1 MKFFSHKGT
10 RRHEEGVGSGGSVPP
25 GRGAL
30 CFEGGVWGWQALPLW
45 LGALVRKSALP
56 GTSSQRCLV
65 VFIFARRRRGAEKLM
80 QGSSPIPI
88 SKRISM
94 GMLCGSSCFF
104 SAPPRLCARKGE
116 KLGSSDMNFPEEPEN
131 QGVWSPAFS
140 QPSRRDDTTRSDD
153 RATVCWRG
161 WKSCS
166 LTRRSGWSG
175 GSVPPGRGALCFGVG
190 VRRASPSFVTWC
202 LTKKGGTPNGWL
214 GVPPSGGLR
223 NSSA

>member
-1 MKFFSHKGT
+1 MSCLFS
-10 RRHEEGVGSGGSVPP
+10 
-25 GRGAL
+25 RG
-30 CFEGGVWGWQALPLW
+30 
-45 LGALVRKSALP
+45 
-56 GTSSQRCLV
+56 
-65 VFIFARRRRGAEKLM
+65 GAEKWM

-166 LTRRSGWSG
+166 LTKARRHEEGVGSG
-175 GSVPPGRGALCFGVG
+175 GSVPRGEALCVLGVG
-190 VRRASPSFVTWC
+190 CEAGKPFLCDLVPDE
-202 LTKKGGTPNGWL
+202 KKAGLRTGGL